1 MDMKEIS
8 EIRKEIK
15 ELSEILQD
23 LESSMEVYRK
33 GISNLAKYFGRELA
47 QEKLDEFSKH
57 PNYDK
62 IRKLQILIREKRQ
75 SVIDAI

>member
-23 LESSMEVYRK
+23 LESSMEATRK
-33 GISNLAKYFGRELA
+33 LISNQTKYYTREFV

>member
-1 MDMKEIS
+1 MNIKEIS

-23 LESSMEVYRK
+23 LESSMEATEK
-33 GISNLAKYFGRELA
+33 LISDQAKYYTREYF
-47 QEKLDEFSKH
+47 QEMLDEFSKH
-57 PNYDK
+57 PNHDK
-62 IRKLQILIREKRQ
+62 IRKLEILIREKRQ